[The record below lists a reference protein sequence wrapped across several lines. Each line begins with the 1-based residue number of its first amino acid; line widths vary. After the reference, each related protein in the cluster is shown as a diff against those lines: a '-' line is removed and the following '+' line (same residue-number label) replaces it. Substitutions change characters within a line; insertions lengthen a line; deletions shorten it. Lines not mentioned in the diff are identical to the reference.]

1 MTVRY
6 VEEFR
11 DRGLARSLATA
22 IAAAARPDR
31 DYHLMEFCGGHT
43 HAIFRYGVQDL
54 LPPNVQMI
62 HGPGC
67 PVCVLP
73 AGRMDH
79 ALQLACHHE
88 VILCTYGDLVR
99 VPGLNRMTLLKAKAA
114 GADVRMVY
122 SSLDALKIAQ
132 ENPQRQVVFFAIGF
146 ETTTPPTAVALMQAR
161 ALGLT
166 NFSVHCNHVLTPS
179 AIHGILASAAA
190 DDGELKVDGFVGPAH
205 VSAVIGSKPFETFAG
220 KHGYPIVIAGFE
232 PLDVMQ
238 AILMLI
244 RQLNQGRAEV
254 ENEYTRVV
262 SPNGNQRA
270 QDLMAQVFLVRDA
283 FEWRGL
289 GIIPRSA
296 LMIRDSYR
304 DLDAER
310 RFGLK
315 DVSVPDHK
323 ACECAA
329 VLRGVK
335 KPPECRIF
343 GTGCTPE
350 NPIGSCMV
358 SSEGA
363 CAAYYSFGRFR
374 QSEPVMAPRA

>member
-11 DRGLARSLATA
+11 DRRLARTIATG
-22 IAAAARPDR
+22 IAAAADAART
-31 DYHLMEFCGGHT
+31 YHLMEFCGGHT

-54 LPPNVQMI
+54 LPPNVHMI

-73 AGRMDH
+73 VGRMDQ
-79 ALQLACHHE
+79 AVQLARDHD
-88 VILCTYGDLVR
+88 VILCTYGDLLR
-99 VPGLNRMTLLKAKAA
+99 VPGLERMTLLKAKAA

-122 SSLDALKIAQ
+122 SSLDSLKIAIA
-132 ENPQRQVVFFAIGF
+132 NPHRQVVFFAIGF
-146 ETTTPPTAVALMQAR
+146 ETTTPPTAVVLRQAR
-161 ALGLT
+161 TLGLT
-166 NFSVHCNHVLTPS
+166 NFTVHCNHVLTPS
-179 AIHGILASAAA
+179 AIHGILASADA
-190 DDGELKVDGFVGPAH
+190 DGGRLQVDGFVGPAH
-205 VSAVIGSKPFETFAG
+205 VSAVIGSRPFERFAG
-220 KHGYPIVIAGFE
+220 ANGRPIVIAGFE

-244 RQLNQGRAEV
+244 RQLNEGRAEV

-262 SPNGNQRA
+262 SREGNRKA
-270 QDLMAQVFLVRDA
+270 QNLMAEVFEVRDS

-289 GIIPRSA
+289 GMIPNSA
-296 LMIRDSYR
+296 LKISESHA

-310 RFGLK
+310 RFSLAETT
-315 DVSVPDHK
+315 VPDHK

-329 VLRGVK
+329 ILRGEK
-335 KPPECRIF
+335 KPTQCRIF
-343 GTGCTPE
+343 GTACTPE
-350 NPIGSCMV
+350 NPVGSCMV

-374 QSEPVMAPRA
+374 QPERGAVSTA